1 VIDIVPYDAVRHR
14 GGVREVLANN
24 GWEGRYIAGQL
35 AGLDVLSGDPLP
47 GTRGR
52 VCVCEVE
59 HRLSGFVSVEYR
71 EWNRLGQLQGLA
83 VDPDFKRRG
92 IASTLVHRA
101 EEFVREAG
109 GRGLY
114 VDTPVTNVTGRSFYE
129 ALGYREAYVMPEYY
143 DEGLDGVTYLKIFA
157 QQAVRS
163 AGRMIMFAGPA
174 GAGKSTLA
182 RAQCGTRPQAVHVE
196 LDEVRHPIISGRA
209 DPQEPG
215 ALQAEQYDTSVAA
228 CCALVREFVA
238 SGYDVAV
245 DDAVDPEGFE
255 AHWLPRLEGI
265 EFSVVV
271 VRPSL
276 EAVLERGAGRSKRVR
291 PDVVR
296 EQHAAASRWPTRRT
310 IDTTGRSVDESLQD
324 TLRLIA
330 GDP

>member
-1 VIDIVPYDAVRHR
+1 VIDIVPYDAVHHR
-14 GGVREVLANN
+14 GGVREVLAKNC
-24 GWEGRYIAGQL
+24 WEERYVAGQL

-59 HRLSGFVSVEYR
+59 ERLSGFVSVEYR

-129 ALGYREAYVMPEYY
+129 ALGYRQAYVMPEYY
-143 DEGLDGVTYLKIFA
+143 DEGLDGVTYLKLFVEGGA
-157 QQAVRS
+157 RGL
-163 AGRMIMFAGPA
+163 GRMVMFVGPA

-182 RAQCGTRPQAVHVE
+182 KAWCITRPRAVHVE
-196 LDEVRHPIISGRA
+196 LDEVRHLIVSGRA
-209 DPQEPG
+209 NPQEPG
-215 ALQAEQYDTSVAA
+215 PLQKKQYGTSVAA
-228 CCALVREFVA
+228 CCALVREFVW

-245 DDAVDPEGFE
+245 DDAVNPEGFE
-255 AHWLPRLEGI
+255 AHWLPRLGGI

-276 EAVLERGAGRSKRVR
+276 EAVLERGGGRSKLVR

-296 EQHAAASRWPTRRT
+296 EQHAATSRWPTRLT
-310 IDTTGRSVDESLQD
+310 IDTTGQSVEESLE
-324 TLRLIA
+324 TARRLIA
-330 GDP
+330 EGH